1 MNRKLPIN
9 EKYALSINEA
19 SQYFGIGIKKM
30 RRLAEDNLG
39 TISALSG
46 NRYLIIRTEF
56 EEYLR
61 KNPTMQKAGVEELR
75 KGQLAHKSICNTEE
89 AVTFYGLSRRKFKKL
104 LEGDEELPF
113 IAYFRKRKLIV
124 RDEFE
129 TYMTENPDIMEGLKN
144 GKALIC

>member
-1 MNRKLPIN
+1 MNQKLPIN
-9 EKYALSINEA
+9 EKYALAINEA

-30 RRLAEDNLG
+30 RKLAEDNLG
-39 TISALSG
+39 NLSALSG
-46 NRYLIIRTEF
+46 NRYLIIRTAF

-75 KGQLAHKSICNTEE
+75 KVQLEHKSIFNTEE
-89 AVTFYGLSRRKFKKL
+89 AVTFYGLSRRKFKRL

>member
-30 RRLAEDNLG
+30 RKLAEDNLG
-39 TISALSG
+39 TLSALSG

-75 KGQLAHKSICNTEE
+75 KVQLEHKSIFNTEE
-89 AVTFYGLSRRKFKKL
+89 AIAFYDLSRRKFKRM

-144 GKALIC
+144 GKAFNC

>member
-1 MNRKLPIN
+1 MNRKLAVS

-39 TISALSG
+39 TISVLSG
-46 NRYLIIRTEF
+46 NRYLIIRAEF

-61 KNPTMQKAGVEELR
+61 KNPTMQKAGAEEL
-75 KGQLAHKSICNTEE
+75 KKAQLEHKSIFNTEE
-89 AVTFYGLSRRKFKKL
+89 AIEFYGLSRRKFKRL
-104 LEGDEELPF
+104 LEEEEGLPF

-129 TYMTENPDIMEGLKN
+129 KYMGENPEIMEGLKN
-144 GKALIC
+144 GKARIS